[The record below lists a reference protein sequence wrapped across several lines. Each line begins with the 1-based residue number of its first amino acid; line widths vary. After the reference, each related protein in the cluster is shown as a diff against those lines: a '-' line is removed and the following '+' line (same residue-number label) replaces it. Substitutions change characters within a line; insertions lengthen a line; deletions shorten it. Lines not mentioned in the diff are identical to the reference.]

1 MVLTMQIS
9 ELLIAAREAAGMTQ
23 AEVAKARQVSRSA
36 HSHLEHVEAR
46 PTWDTI
52 DSFAKAIDASVTVRF
67 DLANGKVVSG
77 MCAGIHRP
85 TLADDL
91 FADAEQARTGALQAG
106 WVVGRDRTVVATA
119 SGHGEFATVQRLASI
134 VEPKNWTLQ
143 TALTVLMSTAAAH
156 DLLTASSEFGSLF
169 DGLRFNEPDED
180 MSAHSVGTAEMPSYG
195 VDEESRMALNALLMA
210 THHAAVDAREGAGY
224 ATERAGRLPVRGLM
238 SYLATGAPGAEDV
251 ASLVARIGADSDWC
265 DRILERAGY
274 LYSGHTDGAK
284 GPRFLFTMGS

>member
-1 MVLTMQIS
+1 MEIW

-23 AEVAKARQVSRSA
+23 AQVAAARQVSRSA
-36 HSHLEHVEAR
+36 HSHLERVGAR

-67 DLANGKVVSG
+67 DLANGQMVSG
-77 MCAGIHRP
+77 RCAGIHRP

-91 FADAEQARTGALQAG
+91 FSEADRARTEALEAG
-106 WVVGRDRTVVATA
+106 WIVGRDRRVAA
-119 SGHGEFATVQRLASI
+119 AMRGHGEFATVQRLAAI
-134 VEPKNWTLQ
+134 IEPKNWTLQ
-143 TALTVLMSTAAAH
+143 TTLTVLMSMAAAH

-195 VDEESRMALNALLMA
+195 VAEESRMALNALLMA
-210 THHAAVDAREGAGY
+210 THHAAVDAREGAEY
-224 ATERAGRLPVRGLM
+224 TTERARRLPVRGLM

-251 ASLVARIGADSDWC
+251 ASLVARTGADSDWC
-265 DRILERAGY
+265 DRILQRAGY
-274 LYSGHTDGAK
+274 LYSGHADGTK
-284 GPRFLFTMGS
+284 GPRFVFTMES